1 MGFGT
6 FVKKLFTSDDKG
18 AEDPELIENL
28 DRSWSGRARTGP
40 LHYTGPINQRGS
52 VNDCRGMKY
61 ECSLEHDGDGDRKMS
76 NVVVFGTSS
85 HPVTAEQLQEQHM
98 IAGRSKEMLENES
111 NNAPQRLRLMS
122 GGIPMSSQA
131 EILSEDSVSQQNK
144 DSASSI
150 HEASGRH
157 SLPLEIGQSLAVP
170 TYTVDNKGS
179 FDLTCSTQPALG
191 ESLDEYDYVVD
202 EEDVQVYCSKG
213 RHHTLDKDDSSRE
226 VPEVWISEGAPEDS
240 PPLDEMKR
248 LSSFSVP
255 EQQIGHSEPLNSKA
269 IRGRSDSA
277 RASLG
282 SEFVGKSVDVDLAG
296 SKDGTL
302 VLDTSIATEYL
313 HTSESEDRSNK
324 KIISESQTCGSS
336 DLVFKNEERYGEDP
350 ESGSKDWNSKFV
362 KRWKAVKQQARLQ
375 ALGLRPNW
383 RSSSCQSLDNE
394 VPELLV
400 NDLPE
405 QRRRILGGLPSRNH
419 SKEDLTRNPSLG
431 QLLRRDDI
439 C

>member
-1 MGFGT
+1 MR
-6 FVKKLFTSDDKG
+6 
-18 AEDPELIENL
+18 ACC
-28 DRSWSGRARTGP
+28 RSGRARTGP
-40 LHYTGPINQRGS
+40 LHYTGPLNQRGS
-52 VNDCRGMKY
+52 VNDCKGVKY
-61 ECSLEHDGDGDRKMS
+61 ECTLEHAGDGDRKLS
-76 NVVVFGTSS
+76 NVVVFGSSS

-98 IAGRSKEMLENES
+98 MAERSNEMRQNES
-111 NNAPQRLRLMS
+111 NSALKGLRLMS
-122 GGIPMSSQA
+122 GGIPMSSQT

-157 SLPLEIGQSLAVP
+157 SLPLEIGQSLVVP
-170 TYTVDNKGS
+170 TYTVDNRGS

-191 ESLDEYDYVVD
+191 ESPDEYDYVVD
-202 EEDVQVYCSKG
+202 EEDVQVFCRKG
-213 RHHTLDKDDSSRE
+213 GDHAMDKDDASRE
-226 VPEVWISEGAPEDS
+226 VPEIWISEGAPES
-240 PPLDEMKR
+240 SSPLDKMNR
-248 LSSFSVP
+248 LSSLSVP
-255 EQQIGHSEPLNSKA
+255 EQQIGRSEPLKSKA
-269 IRGRSDSA
+269 MRGRSDSA

-282 SEFVGKSVDVDLAG
+282 SEFVAKTGDCDLSG

-302 VLDTSIATEYL
+302 VLDTSVATEYL
-313 HTSESEDRSNK
+313 QTSDSEDRSNK
-324 KIISESQTCGSS
+324 KSISDSQTCGSS
-336 DLVFKNEERYGEDP
+336 DLVFKNVEKYNEDS
-350 ESGSKDWNSKFV
+350 EGGSKDWNSKFV

-375 ALGLRPNW
+375 ALGLKPNW

>member
-40 LHYTGPINQRGS
+40 LHYTGPLNQRGS
-52 VNDCRGMKY
+52 VNDSSGVKY
-61 ECSLEHDGDGDRKMS
+61 ECALEHAGNGDRKMS
-76 NVVVFGTSS
+76 NVVVFGSSS

-98 IAGRSKEMLENES
+98 MEGRSNEMRQNER
-111 NNAPQRLRLMS
+111 NNTSKGLRLTS
-122 GGIPMSSQA
+122 GGIPMSSQT
-131 EILSEDSVSQQNK
+131 EVLSEDSVSQQNK
-144 DSASSI
+144 DPASSI

-157 SLPLEIGQSLAVP
+157 SLPLEIGQSLVP
-170 TYTVDNKGS
+170 TYTVDNRGS

-191 ESLDEYDYVVD
+191 ESPDEYDYVVD
-202 EEDVQVYCSKG
+202 EEDVQVFCSKG
-213 RHHTLDKDDSSRE
+213 GHHAMDKDDASRE
-226 VPEVWISEGAPEDS
+226 VPEVWISEGAPEKSS
-240 PPLDEMKR
+240 PVDKMNR

-255 EQQIGHSEPLNSKA
+255 EQQIGHSEPLKSKA
-269 IRGRSDSA
+269 MRGRSDSA

-282 SEFVGKSVDVDLAG
+282 SEFIKQIPDCDFAG

-302 VLDTSIATEYL
+302 VLDTSVATEYL
-313 HTSESEDRSNK
+313 QTSDSEERSDK
-324 KIISESQTCGSS
+324 KGISDSQTYGSS
-336 DLVFKNEERYGEDP
+336 DLVFNNAGKYNGDSEG
-350 ESGSKDWNSKFV
+350 GSKDWNSKFV
-362 KRWKAVKQQARLQ
+362 KRWRAVKQQARLQ

-405 QRRRILGGLPSRNH
+405 QRRRILGGLSSRNH

>member
-1 MGFGT
+1 M
-6 FVKKLFTSDDKG
+6 
-18 AEDPELIENL
+18 
-28 DRSWSGRARTGP
+28 
-40 LHYTGPINQRGS
+40 
-52 VNDCRGMKY
+52 NDCRRMKY
-61 ECSLEHDGDGDRKMS
+61 ECSLEHDGDGGRKAS

-98 IAGRSKEMLENES
+98 MAGRSKETRQGES
-111 NNAPQRLRLMS
+111 DNAPQRLRLMS
-122 GGIPMSSQA
+122 GGIPMSSQT

-170 TYTVDNKGS
+170 TYTVENRGS

-202 EEDVQVYCSKG
+202 EEDVQVFCSKG
-213 RHHTLDKDDSSRE
+213 RHHAVDKDDTIRE
-226 VPEVWISEGAPEDS
+226 VPEVWKSEGAPENSS
-240 PPLDEMKR
+240 PLEKINR

-255 EQQIGHSEPLNSKA
+255 EQQIGHSEPLKSKA
-269 IRGRSDSA
+269 MRNRSDSA

-282 SEFVGKSVDVDLAG
+282 SDFVGKTVDLDLAG
-296 SKDGTL
+296 RKNGTL

-313 HTSESEDRSNK
+313 QTSESDDRNNEKSTTD
-324 KIISESQTCGSS
+324 SQTCGSS
-336 DLVFKNEERYGEDP
+336 DLILKNVEHCVEDP
-350 ESGSKDWNSKFV
+350 ESSSNDWNSKFV

-375 ALGLRPNW
+375 ALGLKPNW

-394 VPELLV
+394 VPELLI